1 LQFCNIFFILVA
13 CAVQAGCTATPKYGH
28 GDLVVGGKA
37 IFRHKTN
44 NMRKLDCTECHDK
57 LYIDVKRHDRRDMD
71 QIASGESC
79 GSCHNGKR
87 AFTVTGNCNACHR
100 KYYLKPATL
109 SKGEI

>member
-1 LQFCNIFFILVA
+1 LHRHKFFFIFLILA
-13 CAVQAGCTATPKYGH
+13 SQPGCTAIPTYGH

-57 LYIDVKRHDRRDMD
+57 LYTDVKHHEKRDMD

-79 GSCHNGKR
+79 GSCHNGRR
-87 AFTVTGNCNACHR
+87 AFTVSGNCNACHR
-100 KYYLKPATL
+100 KYYLRPSSV
-109 SKGEI
+109 SKGDI